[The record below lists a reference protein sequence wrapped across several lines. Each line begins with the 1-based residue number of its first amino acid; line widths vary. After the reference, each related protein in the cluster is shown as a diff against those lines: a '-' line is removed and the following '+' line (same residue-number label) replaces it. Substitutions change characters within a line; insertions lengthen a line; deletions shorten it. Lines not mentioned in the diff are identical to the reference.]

1 MYEAVE
7 TTNPKIM
14 LLELPTMKWQF
25 LADTFTEYLRM
36 CVVHLGL
43 PFWELSFAESCH
55 FPTWAEQL
63 FLIIAPHLLE
73 KKNSDRCN
81 DFAKRIREPVV
92 YNTLD
97 SSVFRIKAKCNKQQ
111 QQKK

>member
-36 CVVHLGL
+36 CIVHLGL

-55 FPTWAEQL
+55 LPAWAEQL
-63 FLIIAPHLLE
+63 FLLIAPHLLD
-73 KKNSDRCN
+73 KKITDRCT
-81 DFAKRIREPVV
+81 DFAKMVRDPVV

-97 SSVFRIKAKCNKQQ
+97 ASVFRIKPKGGKPSL
-111 QQKK
+111 KK